1 MPPSNSTILAQGGA
15 GTELGRGVTTNA
27 PACKHARSGYGRL
40 VDLITQHPGVAQAA
54 IIRPCSDGGDP
65 RLVVYVTPHP
75 QHAAAVTRFLE
86 YRHKGLLANQK
97 QTTLPNGTIIVHH
110 NKGET
115 EFVYSE
121 IFKDNCYLKYGI
133 TVREGDCVFDVGA
146 NIGLF
151 SLYLTG
157 LSPAVN
163 LFAFEPLP
171 PTHLRLGINRAIC
184 GMQNVQTF
192 SYGLSNKAGF
202 ATFAHYARNSIM
214 SGRYANAAEDGRVV
228 KHYLTRQREAA
239 GITDK
244 PADALLDDIVQHS
257 LTAQYFD
264 CELRTLSDVIDEH
277 AINRINLL
285 KIDVEKSELDVLRG
299 IREEHW
305 PKIGQVVM
313 EVYDG
318 DDQLAL
324 VYRLLRRH
332 GFQMV
337 VEQDANLRGTKVYM
351 VYAVRTATDGN
362 RDGRA
367 LRLQNGIPP
376 WRNNPDL
383 LADDVRLHVLAQ
395 LPEGTELPRFEV
407 VHAIPACGNGEAD

>member
-1 MPPSNSTILAQGGA
+1 MPSSESTILALSSA
-15 GTELGRGVTTNA
+15 GTELERGVTANA
-27 PACKHARSGYGRL
+27 PRCNHARSGYSRF
-40 VDLITQHPGVAQAA
+40 VDLITEHPGVAQAA
-54 IIRPCSDGGDP
+54 IVRPCSDSGDP

-75 QHAAAVTRFLE
+75 QYAAAVARFLE
-86 YRHKGLLANQK
+86 YRDKGLLANQK
-97 QTTLPNGTIIVHH
+97 QTVLPDGTIVVHH

-121 IFKDNCYLKYGI
+121 IFKDNCYLKFGV

-151 SLYLTG
+151 SLYITG

-163 LFAFEPLP
+163 VFAFEPLP
-171 PTHLRLGINRAIC
+171 PTHLRLQTNRAIC

-192 SYGLSNKAGF
+192 SYGLSNKAGV

-214 SGRYANAAEDGRVV
+214 SGRYANAVEDGRVV
-228 KHYLTRQREAA
+228 KHFLTRQREVA
-239 GITDK
+239 GMTDK
-244 PADALLDDIVQHS
+244 PADALMDDIVQHS
-257 LTAQYFD
+257 LTAQHFD
-264 CELRTLSDVIDEH
+264 CELRTLSDVVDEH

-285 KIDVEKSELDVLRG
+285 KIDVEKSELDVLQG
-299 IREEHW
+299 IRDEHW
-305 PKIGQVVM
+305 PKIMQVVM

-318 DDQLAL
+318 NDQLAF

-332 GFQMV
+332 GFRMV
-337 VEQDANLRGTKVYM
+337 VEQDPNLRGTKVYM
-351 VYAVRTATDGN
+351 VYAIRTATGH
-362 RDGRA
+362 RDSRA
-367 LRLQNGIPP
+367 LRLQKGIPP

-383 LADDVRLHVLAQ
+383 LAEDVRLHVLAQ

-407 VHAIPACGNGEAD
+407 VHAIPMCGGGEDD